1 MKVFYSQVAQLCPG
15 PVYFVCPS
23 QNLRWEP
30 DVLAPTHYF
39 VLDLCNAFALL
50 KTFVGSQR
58 F

>member
-15 PVYFVCPS
+15 PIYFLCPS

-39 VLDLCNAFALL
+39 VLDLRNAFALL